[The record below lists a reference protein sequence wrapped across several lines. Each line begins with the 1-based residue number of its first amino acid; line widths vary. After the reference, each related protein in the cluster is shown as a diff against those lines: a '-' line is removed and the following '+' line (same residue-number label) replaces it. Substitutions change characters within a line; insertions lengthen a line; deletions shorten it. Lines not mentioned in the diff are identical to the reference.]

1 MTSFRTRYGQ
11 TIVYDPGDNDSGVIM
26 KYKGRTTAD
35 AGAFYAPYVPLTVVK
50 GNLNLVEST
59 GDLWV
64 KLSSMGGLN
73 AIQEWMQQ
81 NDMHCRI
88 ALDTKIIYFDCNE
101 DVTAFLLRWSGT

>member
-35 AGAFYAPYVPLTVVK
+35 AGAFYAPYVPLQTVGK
-50 GNLNLVEST
+50 RNLIDAV

-64 KLSSMGGLN
+64 RLTSLGDLN
-73 AIQEWMQQ
+73 AFQEWMQQ
-81 NDMHCRI
+81 NDIHCRI
-88 ALDTKIIYFDCNE
+88 SLDTKVIHFDSSE